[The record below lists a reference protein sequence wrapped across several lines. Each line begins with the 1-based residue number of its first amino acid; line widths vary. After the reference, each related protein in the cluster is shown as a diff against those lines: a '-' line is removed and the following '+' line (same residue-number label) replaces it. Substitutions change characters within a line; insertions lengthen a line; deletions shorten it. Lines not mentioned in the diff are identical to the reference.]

1 MVMNMSDENKISN
14 ENIGV
19 GAGGADVGSNPTP
32 RTTFYRY
39 LQNSDGRA
47 AACLGNLVVCDMGIY
62 ARCQFYRVIE
72 LNRQSNLRPLECSQ
86 AC

>member
-1 MVMNMSDENKISN
+1 MSDENKSSN

-39 LQNSDGRA
+39 LQTAMGVLRRA
-47 AACLGNLVVCDMGIY
+47 
-62 ARCQFYRVIE
+62 
-72 LNRQSNLRPLECSQ
+72 
-86 AC
+86 